1 MPYNP
6 PRAEGGSTWRK
17 NLWKKRGNRDNLEEY
32 NVRRRS
38 WAAVPCLSLLPP
50 SARAT
55 LSTCWFAS
63 YAVFIQLS
71 ARRWH
76 IRPAAGVSRPCAE
89 RYRSPGRGAAGAH
102 CRFDA
107 PAFQRPWAKASSRPD
122 PFCSILR
129 CSAVTGDGRSVATT
143 DSFSPSRHQSPV
155 TSHYKIGNR
164 KRLSF
169 FTSAWI
175 FSLCECEEYV
185 LPLFRWNN

>member
-1 MPYNP
+1 MSFS
-6 PRAEGGSTWRK
+6 STVQCTCHT
-17 NLWKKRGNRDNLEEY
+17 EY
-32 NVRRRS
+32 VLICVVCCIYTAVCPAVAHTASSGCLAAVRR
-38 WAAVPCLSLLPP
+38 ALPV
-50 SARAT
+50 T
-55 LSTCWFAS
+55 
-63 YAVFIQLS
+63 
-71 ARRWH
+71 
-76 IRPAAGVSRPCAE
+76 RPWR
-89 RYRSPGRGAAGAH
+89 GAH

-164 KRLSF
+164 KRFSF

-175 FSLCECEEYV
+175 FSLRECEEYV